1 MSTNRSFYLLIVIA
15 LLIVT
20 ACAPQVVS
28 TPISS
33 TATLAPTL
41 EASSTL
47 KPTITPE
54 AASTLIP
61 RATLFEGRLL
71 FSRFDEAAQRFVG
84 LFVTQTDGSAEIEV
98 PVPWTEAVGRWS
110 MSGTEIATV
119 TLLPDGRVGT
129 AIIAV
134 DGTVLRELSIPDETL
149 NIPAGSWSRDDARLA
164 GEGWDETDS
173 SRNGI
178 YAVSASDGSNLQRL
192 TTPPA
197 GKHDCPGDYSS
208 PDGQLV
214 FKRATD
220 YDDPGPLLLVDAN
233 GGEPRLLFDGPV
245 GECGRFSPDG
255 RFVLTGL
262 NGSLLVID
270 LDGQVV
276 HTIRFDGYVA
286 FGPVWS
292 PDGSRIAF
300 SMTTPGVYAS
310 DIYTS
315 LPDGTDLQQVTNTP
329 DNEINVDW
337 GSGSE

>member
-1 MSTNRSFYLLIVIA
+1 MFTTRSFYLLVVMA
-15 LLIVT
+15 VLVVT
-20 ACAPQVVS
+20 ACAPQA
-28 TPISS
+28 TPP
-33 TATLAPTL
+33 PTV
-41 EASSTL
+41 TVPP
-47 KPTITPE
+47 PTPTS
-54 AASTLIP
+54 ASTG
-61 RATLFEGRLL
+61 TLFEGRLL

-149 NIPAGSWSRDDARLA
+149 NIPAGGWSRDDARLA

-197 GKHDCPGDYSS
+197 GKHDCPGDYS
-208 PDGQLV
+208 PAGQFV
-214 FKRATD
+214 FKRAAD

-337 GSGSE
+337 GVGSN